1 MKLTALAFLLSAS
14 AAFAGPFENI
24 TGCETAQADNSNFTV
39 RVDPTCAFAS
49 DNSGGA
55 GILLATAAAAYV
67 DLITPEVE
75 DEDE

>member
-1 MKLTALAFLLSAS
+1 MKAYLLTAAIVALAAP
-14 AAFAGPFENI
+14 AFAGPFENI

-49 DNSGGA
+49 GNSGGSP
-55 GILLATAAAAYV
+55 ILAQYAAALWV
-67 DLITPEVE
+67 TINTP